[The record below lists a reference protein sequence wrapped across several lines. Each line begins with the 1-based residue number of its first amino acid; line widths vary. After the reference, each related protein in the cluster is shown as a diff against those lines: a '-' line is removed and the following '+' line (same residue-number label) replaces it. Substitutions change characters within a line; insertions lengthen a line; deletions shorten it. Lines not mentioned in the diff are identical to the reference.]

1 MKEITVF
8 KADHDRSLISH
19 KNEYGLQVKS
29 NAKPCFPVEYL
40 LVNVSALVKEGTL
53 KR

>member
-1 MKEITVF
+1 MVKLRRPF
-8 KADHDRSLISH
+8 DFDSH

-40 LVNVSALVKEGTL
+40 LVTVSQSPKNDSSKGI
-53 KR
+53 